1 MLTNP
6 RMVSE
11 ISTYFRIAREGDIP
25 YIEKIIHEAY
35 QPILRTL
42 SRPPGALEDTKGK
55 LRDAYRNNYLYGIYS
70 VKEGLIGTFSLIPV
84 NKKTVKLSHFAINPQ
99 FQKQGIGSWTIQ
111 EVIKMI
117 QFHMP
122 KMKSINLEIY
132 SKIPSHHQFYKKFGF
147 SRIGEKH
154 IRGETILILSK
165 PL

>member
-1 MLTNP
+1 
-6 RMVSE
+6 VGE
-11 ISTYFRIAREGDIP
+11 ISTYFRIAREGDLP

-35 QPILRTL
+35 QPILKTL
-42 SRPPGALEDTKGK
+42 SRPPGALENTIEK
-55 LRDAYRNNYLYGIYS
+55 LRDAHRNNYLYGIYR
-70 VKEGLIGTFSLIPV
+70 VKEGLIGTFSLIPISR
-84 NKKTVKLSHFAINPQ
+84 KTVKLSHFAINPQ
-99 FQKQGIGSWTIQ
+99 FQKQRIGSWTIQ

-122 KMKSINLEIY
+122 KIKSIDLEIY

-154 IRGETILILSK
+154 IRGETIIILSK